1 MTAADGRC
9 CGRVTGCSYGGG
21 EHQVVA
27 LAGTSVRLRSAA
39 GAESVVLAS
48 YLMASPGFEVSGG
61 DRRPGWSRSGCWT
74 GCRRRCWLLPGSWE
88 RTSWRR

>member
-1 MTAADGRC
+1 MRPVLRPGDW
-9 CGRVTGCSYGGG
+9 VQYGGG

-48 YLMASPGFEVSGG
+48 YLVASPGFEVSGG
-61 DRRPGWSRSGCWT
+61 EPPPGVEPRGCST
-74 GCRRRCWLLPGSWE
+74 GCRRRRWLLPGSWK
-88 RTSWRR
+88 RTWWRR